1 MNSKA
6 YGKLNYTLALL
17 SAASEG
23 KFHGCIINSFH
34 QVTSSFPPKF
44 TITVNKDNETSR
56 AVEAAGSFSV
66 TLLASDCPS
75 SLIDQFGYKS
85 GRAVDK
91 FAGMDVKTDGAGN
104 PYLTEH
110 MASRIS
116 CKVVDRLEIGNYVL
130 LVGEATEAEIL
141 TSGSTVLTL
150 QEYTNRGKATPLKA
164 TVYRQMEG
172 KGFRCTVC
180 GYIHESETLPPDFIC
195 PVCHATADKFVKI
208 ED

>member
-56 AVEAAGSFSV
+56 AVESAGSFCV
-66 TLLASDCPS
+66 TLLASDCPG
-75 SLIDQFGYKS
+75 SLIDLFGYKS

-91 FAGMDVKTDGAGN
+91 FAGMEVKTDEAGN

-116 CKVVDRLEIGNYVL
+116 CKVVDRLEIGNFVL

-150 QEYTNRGKATPLKA
+150 QEYTNRGKATPS
-164 TVYRQMEG
+164 RPP
-172 KGFRCTVC
+172 CTVRWRARDSAAPYAAISTRARRC
-180 GYIHESETLPPDFIC
+180 RRTSSAPSAMPQRINS
-195 PVCHATADKFVKI
+195 
-208 ED
+208 

>member
-56 AVEAAGSFSV
+56 AVESAGSFCV
-66 TLLASDCPS
+66 TLLASDCPG
-75 SLIDQFGYKS
+75 SLIDLFGYKS

-91 FAGMDVKTDGAGN
+91 FAGMEVKTDEAGN

-116 CKVVDRLEIGNYVL
+116 CKVVDRLEIGNFVL

-150 QEYTNRGKATPLKA
+150 QEYTNRGKATPQGHRVPSDGGQGIPLHRMRLYPRERDA
-164 TVYRQMEG
+164 AAG
-172 KGFRCTVC
+172 L
-180 GYIHESETLPPDFIC
+180 HLPHLP
-195 PVCHATADKFVKI
+195 CHSG
-208 ED
+208 